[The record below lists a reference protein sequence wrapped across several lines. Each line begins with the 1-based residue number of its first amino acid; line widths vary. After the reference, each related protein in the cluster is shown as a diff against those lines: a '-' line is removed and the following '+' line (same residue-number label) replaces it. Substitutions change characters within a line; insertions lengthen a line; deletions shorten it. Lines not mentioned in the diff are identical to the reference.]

1 MNLAM
6 NKKLFLASALIPL
19 CCGCVGFDVPQPLQN
34 KPYTYF
40 KGGDQLGRDTLE
52 NRAIVAMRKFPLKG
66 RSSNE
71 VLTILGQPQQIQ
83 VVERNISEDW
93 YFVYYKNHI
102 AYVPKVP
109 LQEDKPGSFIVRL
122 YHDKVIDVVNVD

>member
-1 MNLAM
+1 MKTKLGILIFAAALAG
-6 NKKLFLASALIPL
+6 
-19 CCGCVGFDVPQPLQN
+19 GCVGFDLPQPLQS
-34 KPYTYF
+34 KPYTYV

-52 NRAIVAMRKFPLKG
+52 NRVLVASRLFPLQG
-66 RSSNE
+66 RDSNE

-93 YFVYYKNHI
+93 YFIYYKNHV
-102 AYVPKVP
+102 AYVPKQVRKIYD
-109 LQEDKPGSFIVRL
+109 QKPGSFLVRF